1 MPPLPA
7 SNSNTANADPNPL
20 SEAILPS
27 STLVLPV
34 PLLLILSALHVLYI
48 VGPSILRWRFPCQT
62 TADLDRLLADLRKL
76 IEKNSCLE
84 QRLIIPQQAGVFES
98 ALENLRNQVSEIRIR
113 PEPPRTNPFVWIM
126 FWWRVLKDIDRRYA
140 DFRKL
145 ELEVQA
151 TIHAAQKAESDAD
164 M

>member
-7 SNSNTANADPNPL
+7 SNSNTANTDPDPL
-20 SEAILPS
+20 CEAILTS
-27 STLVLPV
+27 STLVLPA
-34 PLLLILSALHVLYI
+34 PLLLILSTLHVLYTF
-48 VGPSILRWRFPCQT
+48 GPSILRWRFPCQT

-84 QRLIIPQQAGVFES
+84 QYLITLHQAETFKS
-98 ALENLRNQVSEIRIR
+98 ALRLLRNQVSEIRIR
-113 PEPPRTNPFVWIM
+113 PEPPRTNPLVWMM
-126 FWWRVLKDIDRRYA
+126 FWWRVLRDVDRRYG

-145 ELEVQA
+145 ELDVQA